1 MHALEIRFMGFD
13 VDGRLSAGSGGYCP
27 TSVEKS
33 DPGIM
38 LTSRSGVWD
47 LGN

>member
-1 MHALEIRFMGFD
+1 MAFD

-38 LTSRSGVWD
+38 LTFWIWD